1 MKKYNLLSI
10 ILLGIAVSSCGEK
23 KKGENTLF
31 NFDTST
37 FVTKYQ
43 PQEALN
49 LVVLNPEAKQVD
61 SIIYYVNDKKIASK
75 KDLSKLTFQL
85 KEQKLG
91 YQNLKALVYYEGEN
105 SEATARVELVSNVK
119 PKLLQYTII
128 NTYPHDTVSFTE
140 GLEFYKDTLYE
151 STGQKG
157 SSFFRKYDYKT
168 GKIYKQVD
176 LDSKYFGEGITFIN
190 DKLYQ
195 LTWQEKTGFIYNANT
210 LKLEKTFAY
219 DKDIEG
225 WGMTN
230 DGKYIYQTDKTEK
243 IWKMDPETQKMIDYI
258 NVYSGD
264 SKIKSINELEW
275 INGKIYTNVWQ
286 KDAIAVVNPTNGAV
300 EGILD
305 LSGLRK
311 FVKNETAE
319 VLNGIAYNPKTK
331 TIFVTGKN
339 WDKLFEINDDSNYQ
353 YQGITA
359 STRSWDYKSFRFR
372 NGYSSN
378 HQKRLL
384 TN

>member
-1 MKKYNLLSI
+1 L
-10 ILLGIAVSSCGEK
+10 
-23 KKGENTLF
+23 
-31 NFDTST
+31 
-37 FVTKYQ
+37 
-43 PQEALN
+43 
-49 LVVLNPEAKQVD
+49 
-61 SIIYYVNDKKIASK
+61 
-75 KDLSKLTFQL
+75 KD
-85 KEQKLG
+85 QKLG

-105 SEATARVELVSNVK
+105 SEATARIELVSNVQ
-119 PKLLQYTII
+119 PKLLQYKIV
-128 NTYPHDTVSFTE
+128 NTYPHDTAAFTE

-176 LDSKYFGEGITFIN
+176 LDSKYFGEGITFLN

-243 IWKMDPETQKMIDYI
+243 IWKMDPDTQKMIDYI
-258 NVYSGD
+258 NVYSGE

-286 KDAIAVVNPTNGAV
+286 KDAIAVVNPSNGAV

-311 FVKNETAE
+311 LTKTTPDD

-339 WDKLFEINDDSNYQ
+339 WDKLFEITVSE
-353 YQGITA
+353 
-359 STRSWDYKSFRFR
+359 
-372 NGYSSN
+372 
-378 HQKRLL
+378 
-384 TN
+384 

>member
-10 ILLGIAVSSCGEK
+10 ILLGITLSGCEDT
-23 KKGENTLF
+23 KKGENTIF
-31 NFDTST
+31 NFDTSK
-37 FVTKYQ
+37 FAAKYQ
-43 PQEALN
+43 PQEALT
-49 LVVLNPEAKQVD
+49 LAILNPESKKVD

-75 KDLSKLTFQL
+75 NNLDKLTFEL
-85 KEQKLG
+85 KDQKLG
-91 YQNLKALVYYEGEN
+91 YQNLKALVYYDGEN
-105 SEATARVELVSNVK
+105 SEATTRVELVSNVK
-119 PKLLQYTII
+119 PKLLKYTIV
-128 NTYPHDTVSFTE
+128 NTYPHDTASFTE
-140 GLEFYKDTLYE
+140 GLEFYRDTLYE

-176 LDSKYFGEGITFIN
+176 LDSKYFGEGITFLN
-190 DKLYQ
+190 GKMYQ

-210 LKLEKTFAY
+210 LKLEKTFTY

-286 KDAIAVVNPTNGAV
+286 KDAIAVVDPKNGAV

-339 WDKLFEINDDSNYQ
+339 WDKMFEIKISE
-353 YQGITA
+353 
-359 STRSWDYKSFRFR
+359 
-372 NGYSSN
+372 
-378 HQKRLL
+378 
-384 TN
+384 